1 MAVHLYGVIPVGS
14 DLPELTG
21 RAGAPVRPV
30 VTSGLRAVVSDI
42 DADATAGRDDLLA
55 HAHTLEA
62 LVALTTVLPAQF
74 GVVMPDDEHVRTE
87 LLEAGRDELT
97 GLLRDFDGLIQVTVQ
112 VRYQEEAA
120 LRELL
125 RRDPDLMELRDVA
138 RRSGGQA
145 LQMRLGEAVA
155 AGLDGL
161 TRAEGD
167 RLLEVLAPYCRA
179 VADNDTR
186 GAHDVLNAALLIERT
201 RQRELD
207 AAVADLARSVAPAM
221 SIRYVGPQPPYSF
234 LEPMQRGEIAWA

>member
-1 MAVHLYGVIPVGS
+1 MAVHLYGVIPAGS

-30 VTSGLRAVVSDI
+30 VAGDLRAVVSDI

-97 GLLRDFDGLIQVTVQ
+97 QLLRDFDGLLQVTVQ
-112 VRYQEEAA
+112 ARYQEEAA

-125 RRDPDLMELRDVA
+125 RRDPELVELREVA
-138 RRSGGQA
+138 RGGGHAQ
-145 LQMRLGEAVA
+145 QVRLGEAVA
-155 AGLDGL
+155 AGLDRL
-161 TRAEGD
+161 TRSEGD
-167 RLLEVLAPYCRA
+167 RLLGVLAPYARA
-179 VADNDTR
+179 IADNDTR

-201 RQRELD
+201 RQRDLD
-207 AAVADLARSVAPAM
+207 AAVAELARSVAPAM

>member
-1 MAVHLYGVIPVGS
+1 MAVHLYGVIAAGS

-21 RAGAPVRPV
+21 RAGAPVRAV
-30 VTSGLRAVVSDI
+30 VGSGLRAVVSDV
-42 DADATAGRDDLLA
+42 DADASAGRDDLLA

-74 GVVMPDDEHVRTE
+74 GVVMPDDEHVRVE

-112 VRYQEEAA
+112 ARYQEEAA

-125 RRDPDLMELRDVA
+125 RRDPALVELREAA
-138 RRSGGQA
+138 RRGGHAMQV
-145 LQMRLGEAVA
+145 RLGEAVA
-155 AGLDGL
+155 AGLDRL
-161 TRAEGD
+161 TGAEGD
-167 RLLEVLAPYCRA
+167 RLLGLLAPYARA
-179 VADNDTR
+179 IADNDTR
-186 GAHDVLNAALLIERT
+186 GPHDVLNAALLIERT

-207 AAVADLARSVAPAM
+207 AAVADLARSVALAM

>member
-14 DLPELTG
+14 DLPALTG

-30 VTSGLRAVVSDI
+30 AGGGLRAVVSDI
-42 DADATAGRDDLLA
+42 DADAAAGRDDLLA

-97 GLLRDFDGLIQVTVQ
+97 ELLRGFDGLIQVTVQ
-112 VRYQEEAA
+112 ARYQEEAA

-125 RRDPDLMELRDVA
+125 RRDPDLVELREVA
-138 RRSGGQA
+138 RGGGHA
-145 LQMRLGEAVA
+145 LQVRLGEAVA
-155 AGLDGL
+155 AGLEGL

-167 RLLEVLAPYCRA
+167 RLLGALAPYARA

-201 RQRELD
+201 RQRDLD

-234 LEPMQRGEIAWA
+234 LEPMQRGELAWA